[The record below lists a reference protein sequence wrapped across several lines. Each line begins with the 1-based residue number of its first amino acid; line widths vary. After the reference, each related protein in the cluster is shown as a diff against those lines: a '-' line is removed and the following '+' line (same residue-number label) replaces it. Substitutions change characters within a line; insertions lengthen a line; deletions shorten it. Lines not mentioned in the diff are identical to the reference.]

1 MAMRTSS
8 DYSFDWYRLL
18 IGEHP
23 PIFILEILLRVVL
36 IYFFTLLLLR
46 WSGKRTI
53 GEITFFDF
61 AIIIALGTAV
71 GDGMMYDDSPLIHSF
86 VVIFGVLALQRLMA
100 SLTEKNKF
108 LEKLVEGKPTL
119 IVENG
124 VILLD
129 RLHEESLSHEE
140 LFESLRYE
148 GIHQLGQVALAY
160 LEPTGKMSVIK
171 SAKELPG
178 LSVLPEGKRFDDS
191 REGTEILCCKNCG
204 CLAAQQEKSGT
215 TCGEHEWCPATLT
228 DS

>member
-1 MAMRTSS
+1 MAIIASS

-18 IGEHP
+18 LGEHP
-23 PIFILEILLRVVL
+23 PIYILEIVLRVVL

-71 GDGMMYDDSPLIHSF
+71 GDGMIYDDTPLIHSF
-86 VVIFGVLALQRLMA
+86 IVIFGVLALQRFMA
-100 SLTEKNKF
+100 KLTEKNEL
-108 LEKLVEGKPTL
+108 LENLIEGKSTL

-124 VILLD
+124 VIRLD
-129 RLHEESLSHEE
+129 KLHEESLSQEE

-171 SAKELPG
+171 NTQERPG
-178 LSVLPEGKRFDDS
+178 LSVLPEGRRLLDS
-191 REGTEILCCKNCG
+191 TDHEVLCCKNCG
-204 CLAAQQEKSGT
+204 CLAEQQEKLCQ
-215 TCGEHEWCPATLT
+215 TCGNHEWQKATLT